1 VIGPPKSKRSRRVVS
16 VPAFAVEALRRH
28 QRRQHA
34 RQVELGHAWHHSDFV
49 FTSPIGTALDPAN
62 LRKAFSRLLADPGLP
77 HLRLHDLRHV
87 AATLMLSAGADV
99 RTVME
104 VLGHSQIGIT
114 LDLYAHVL
122 PHKKADAAQRV
133 DHLLRPASLSDDG
146 EAAISGQDGG
156 QTPITVAA
164 EVKELPDFP
173 KELVV
178 SPEGI
183 EPSTYRLRVCCSA
196 N

>member
-1 VIGPPKSKRSRRVVS
+1 
-16 VPAFAVEALRRH
+16 
-28 QRRQHA
+28 
-34 RQVELGHAWHHSDFV
+34 
-49 FTSPIGTALDPAN
+49 
-62 LRKAFSRLLADPGLP
+62 
-77 HLRLHDLRHV
+77 
-87 AATLMLSAGADV
+87 MLSAGADV

-122 PHKKADAAQRV
+122 QHKKADAAQRV